1 LRTPD
6 PSTITTVTGTHLA
19 VASATAASTSRRVA
33 AHGTVGRII
42 HTSSLLTVF
51 HLQDRSPERV

>member
-6 PSTITTVTGTHLA
+6 SSTITTVTGTHMA
-19 VASATAASTSRRVA
+19 VASATAASTSCRDA
-33 AHGTVGRII
+33 AHGTVGRLA

-51 HLQDRSPERV
+51 HLQDR